1 MNDFCLD
8 ADRVEAYEGY
18 GPTLFQLS
26 DVKRDPEGPSL
37 PFGFVRHQSVL
48 PDIAMTRDP
57 WMWWQ

>member
-37 PFGFVRHQSVL
+37 PFGFVPPRDLTVHRDRL
-48 PDIAMTRDP
+48 PEP